1 MHRLRTFGIVAH
13 IDAGKT
19 TLTERIL
26 HDSGAQPF
34 AGSVE
39 DGTATCD
46 WLPQEKSRGI
56 SITAAV
62 TRVAWAGA
70 ELQVVD
76 TPGHVDFT
84 AEVERCLFVL
94 DAVVVVVDAVRGVE
108 SQTEVVW
115 QQADARQLPRLVFLN
130 KMDRAG
136 ADYAARL
143 VELEAVFGC
152 RPVPYVVPFADER
165 GEFAG
170 LGHALSGAVQW
181 FAGRPDPAVAR
192 RILLELQAARD
203 RLLEALAD
211 ADEAVF
217 AALVEGRSLPLAELH
232 RRLVVATQQRRLVP
246 VLAGAALL
254 DRGVDWLLDA
264 VVQFV
269 PTVEDLPTLWPP
281 SAGTAGAGLWGVA
294 DAGRPEAEFAG
305 LVFKVQHADT
315 VWNFLRV
322 VRGTLRPGAMLQ
334 VTGRGEP
341 AFAPAELWVMQADRH
356 RCADQALP
364 GEIVVLPGE
373 HGLRTGDTLAAKGHP
388 VLLPMPK
395 FPAPVV
401 AANFEPER
409 AVDAPQ
415 LLAGLRELAADDPT
429 LRVQWERGQ
438 IVVHGMG
445 ELHLEIVAE
454 GLRAQLGL
462 PFRRS
467 RLRVEQ
473 RQSIRQAAEAEAEVR
488 AVIAGVERSAA
499 VRVAVQP
506 VGDENLPGQVTAADT
521 VVGEASEAAMAS
533 LRESVTT
540 GSRGRLV
547 GGEVRLLAIRLD
559 QGGLVEG
566 LVQLAAVRALE
577 SALAAG
583 GVQVHEPWVALEI
596 WCPEASCAAVLAD
609 LGAREAQVQG
619 VAAGQ
624 LGARIRGTAPLGR
637 MLGYVTRLRSISRGL
652 GRVVLRPC
660 GFAPVSSGAA
670 D

>member
-26 HDSGAQPF
+26 HDSGAQSF

-136 ADYAARL
+136 ADYAARMA
-143 VELEAVFGC
+143 ELQSVFGC
-152 RPVPYVVPFADER
+152 RAIPYVIALVDDR
-165 GEFAG
+165 GAFAG
-170 LGHALSGAVQW
+170 LGHALTGAVQW
-181 FAGRPDPAVAR
+181 FAGRPEPAEAQ
-192 RILLELQAARD
+192 RILRELRAARED
-203 RLLEALAD
+203 LLEALAD

-217 AALVEGRSLPLAELH
+217 AAMVEGRSLPAGELQ
-232 RRLVVATQQRRLVP
+232 RRLVVAVHQRRLVP

-264 VVQFV
+264 VVQLV
-269 PTVEDLPTLWPP
+269 PTIHELP
-281 SAGTAGAGLWGVA
+281 AVGLWGGEA
-294 DAGRPEAEFAG
+294 AGQPEAHFAG
-305 LVFKVQHADT
+305 IVFKVQHADT

-322 VRGTLRPGAMLQ
+322 VRGTLRPGAELQ
-334 VTGRGEP
+334 VCGRSLPGFTPTEI
-341 AFAPAELWVMQADRH
+341 WVMQADRH
-356 RCADQALP
+356 RCVALALP
-364 GEIVVLPGE
+364 GEIVVIPGE
-373 HGLRTGDTLAAKGHP
+373 LGLRTGDTLAAKGYPIQLP
-388 VLLPMPK
+388 VPT

-409 AVDAPQ
+409 AADAPL
-415 LLAGLRELAADDPT
+415 LLAGLRQLAADDPT
-429 LRVQWERGQ
+429 LKVHWERGQ

-454 GLRAQLGL
+454 GLRGRVAV

-467 RLRVEQ
+467 RLRVER
-473 RQSIRQAAEAEAEVR
+473 RQSIQRRGEAESEVR
-488 AVIAGVERSAA
+488 ATVAGVERSAA
-499 VRVAVQP
+499 VQVMVEP
-506 VGDENLPGQVTAADT
+506 LGDGSQPGQVVTGEHLPGSAA
-521 VVGEASEAAMAS
+521 AAAQAA
-533 LRESVTT
+533 LQECLATNAQ
-540 GSRGRLV
+540 GRLV
-547 GGEVRLLAIRLD
+547 GVAVHLLAVRLDR
-559 QGGLVEG
+559 GGLVEG

-577 SALAAG
+577 GALAEAG
-583 GVQVHEPWVALEI
+583 LQIQEPWVALEV
-596 WCPEASCAAVLAD
+596 WCPEASCNAVLAD
-609 LGAREAQVQG
+609 LGGRGAAIHG
-619 VAAGQ
+619 VASGQ
-624 LGARIRGTAPLGR
+624 LGARIRGTAPLSR

-652 GRVVLRPC
+652 GRVVLRPS
-660 GFAPVSSGAA
+660 GFAAVPAGEAE
-670 D
+670 

>member
-1 MHRLRTFGIVAH
+1 MQRLRTFGIVAH

-26 HDSGAQPF
+26 HDSGAQSF
-34 AGSVE
+34 VGSVE

-130 KMDRAG
+130 KMDRVG
-136 ADYAARL
+136 ADYGARL
-143 VELEAVFGC
+143 AELHAVFGC
-152 RPVPYVVPFADER
+152 RPIPYVVAFVDDQGA
-165 GEFAG
+165 FAG

-181 FAGRPDPAVAR
+181 FSGRPEPAEAR
-192 RILLELQAARD
+192 RILGELQVARD
-203 RLLEALAD
+203 RLLEQLAD
-211 ADEAVF
+211 VDDQVL
-217 AALVEGRSLPLAELH
+217 AALVDGRSLSLAELQQ
-232 RRLVVATQQRRLVP
+232 RLVVAVQQRRLVP

-264 VVQFV
+264 IVALV
-269 PTVEDLPTLWPP
+269 PTIDALP
-281 SAGTAGAGLWGVA
+281 AAGLWAASAAGQP
-294 DAGRPEAEFAG
+294 DAAFAG

-322 VRGTLRPGAMLQ
+322 VRGTLRPADRLQ
-334 VTGRGEP
+334 ATGRPEVE
-341 AFAPAELWVMQADRH
+341 FAVAELWVMQADRH
-356 RCADQALP
+356 RCVAQAVP

-373 HGLRTGDTLAAKGHP
+373 HGLRTGDTLTALGHP
-388 VLLPMPK
+388 VVLPMPK

-401 AANFEPER
+401 AATFEPER
-409 AVDAPQ
+409 AADAPQ
-415 LLAGLRELAADDPT
+415 LLAILRQLAADDPT

-454 GLRAQLGL
+454 ALQAKAGAS
-462 PFRRS
+462 FRRS

-473 RQSIRQAAEAEAEVR
+473 RRSIQKPAEGASEVR
-488 AVIAGVERSAA
+488 ALVGGAERSVVVQVAVRPLPEVGAAA
-499 VRVAVQP
+499 VV
-506 VGDENLPGQVTAADT
+506 AADP
-521 VVGEASEAAMAS
+521 AIAAPVAAAGLDT
-533 LRESVTT
+533 LRESVATAA
-540 GSRGRLV
+540 SGRLTGV
-547 GGEVRLLAIRLD
+547 EVRLQAVRLD
-559 QGGLVEG
+559 RGELVEG
-566 LVQLAAVRALE
+566 LVQVATARALE
-577 SALAAG
+577 SALAAA
-583 GVQVHEPWVALEI
+583 GVVVHEPWVALEI
-596 WCPEASCAAVLAD
+596 WSPEASCAAVLAD
-609 LGAREAQVQG
+609 LGGRGAEVAG
-619 VAAGQ
+619 VASGQ
-624 LGARIRGTAPLGR
+624 LGARIRGSAPLAR
-637 MLGYVTRLRSISRGL
+637 MLGYVTRLRSITRGL
-652 GRVVLRPC
+652 GRVVLRPV
-660 GFAPVSSGAA
+660 GFAPVEPGGQSE
-670 D
+670 